1 VSDNLTEV
9 KKVLVEIDGIDLKM
23 ESLAAHK
30 KVLKKVLKNLSD
42 NDICGDDNVD

>member
-1 VSDNLTEV
+1 MPNNLPEIKRVLTE
-9 KKVLVEIDGIDLKM
+9 IDAIDLKI
-23 ESLAAHK
+23 EKLVSNK